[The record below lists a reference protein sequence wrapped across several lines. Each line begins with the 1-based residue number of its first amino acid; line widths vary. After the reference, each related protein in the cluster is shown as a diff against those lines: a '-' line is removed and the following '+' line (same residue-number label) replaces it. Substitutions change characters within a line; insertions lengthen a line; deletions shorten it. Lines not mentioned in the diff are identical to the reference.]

1 MVEILSKELKETL
14 QGILGKEFE
23 EITKED
29 LDKIELITL
38 DYFKDFLLDDLLL
51 FNNLK
56 KCILK
61 NYELSKKEINILENL
76 NKLEILEL
84 NNCKINSECKLNL
97 QKLKLSFCT
106 NIEIGEIFNESNINE
121 VYLYNCDKITLS
133 NMNKITKLNQI
144 TLDEMN
150 ITRKMAMDMD
160 KSLIKN
166 INLNNCNINLLARSK
181 IKSLEENKKI
191 KIENKK
197 LVI

>member
-1 MVEILSKELKETL
+1 MVEIQSKELKEIL
-14 QGILGKEFE
+14 QGILSKKIE

-29 LDKIELITL
+29 LNKIELITL
-38 DYFKDFLLDDLLL
+38 DYFKDFLLNDLLL

-61 NYELSKKEINILENL
+61 NYELSEKEINILESL
-76 NKLEILEL
+76 NNLEILEL
-84 NNCKINSECKLNL
+84 NNCKINSKCKLNL

-106 NIEIGEIFNESNINE
+106 NIEIEENFNESSINE
-121 VYLYNCDKITLS
+121 VYLYNCDKIILS
-133 NMNKITKLNQI
+133 NMNKISKLNQI

-150 ITRKMAMDMD
+150 ITRKIAIDID
-160 KSLIKN
+160 KSFIKN
-166 INLNNCNINLLARSK
+166 INLNNCVINLLARSK
-181 IKSLEENKKI
+181 IKRLEENKKI